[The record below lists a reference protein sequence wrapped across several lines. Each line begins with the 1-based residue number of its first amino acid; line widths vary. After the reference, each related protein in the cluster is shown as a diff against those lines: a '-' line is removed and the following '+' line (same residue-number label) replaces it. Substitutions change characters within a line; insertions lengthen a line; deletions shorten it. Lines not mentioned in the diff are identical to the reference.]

1 MNTTL
6 STLEAELTAACD
18 KAMETPQ
25 EPEVAVHN
33 KAHIVA
39 VCERNRARIRF
50 TQEQNDTS
58 VATVRNAHNKVNM
71 ALLWWTAWWEIC
83 SMILLLLDA
92 FRWLLWMCLVDIS
105 EIKGRLD

>member
-1 MNTTL
+1 MNATL
-6 STLEAELTAACD
+6 STLEAELTVACD
-18 KAMETPQ
+18 KAMETPE
-25 EPEVAVHN
+25 EPEVAIQN

-71 ALLWWTAWWEIC
+71 ALLW
-83 SMILLLLDA
+83 
-92 FRWLLWMCLVDIS
+92 
-105 EIKGRLD
+105 